1 MKTFIES
8 RSKRSIM
15 LTLEADYHPLNAKR
29 CQRRLIYSHA
39 QQACC
44 ARQDSSR
51 ALHNLIQTDGGS
63 SATGYKLGSA
73 PDHLIISLPN
83 CNNLSLNTRGK

>member
-1 MKTFIES
+1 M
-8 RSKRSIM
+8 SK
-15 LTLEADYHPLNAKR
+15 
-29 CQRRLIYSHA
+29 
-39 QQACC
+39 
-44 ARQDSSR
+44 
-51 ALHNLIQTDGGS
+51 HNLIQTDGGS